1 MSARIIPFRPT
12 FDPLAPEAEA
22 RYDRV
27 VHRMN
32 QLAATRNRS
41 RKLHG
46 ELERQF
52 VEDDLTASSGRRR
65 GRPLTTAGRRR
76 RLTQLITL
84 GRDLESM
91 DRERARLGVELE
103 AMNRALDEWA
113 RRTYGLGE
121 GGRDESEEGR

>member
-1 MSARIIPFRPT
+1 MSARIIPFRPG

-41 RKLHG
+41 RKLHS

-52 VEDDLTASSGRRR
+52 VENDLTARSGPRR
-65 GRPLTTAGRRR
+65 GQPLTAAGRRR
-76 RLTQLITL
+76 RLTQLISL
-84 GRDLESM
+84 CEELARIES
-91 DRERARLGVELE
+91 ERARLGVELE
-103 AMNRALDEWA
+103 SMDLALDAWA
-113 RRTYGLGE
+113 RETYGIGE
-121 GGRDESEEGR
+121 IAQDESEERR